1 MSKIELEVEQSGG
14 IYPYN
19 AGRLSQA
26 ELCRRAGVANV
37 TLQNLNHKSSTL
49 VEVNEWLKLVR
60 AKMVSGRKS
69 VRRAVTDRV
78 ENLKQEFHQLA
89 TNYNIS
95 RLEAADLNLELAL
108 VRAEL
113 KEARCIIDELE
124 REVSQLRIDMA
135 KGKVVRMPQKME

>member
-1 MSKIELEVEQSGG
+1 MTLLSNNAKARTERVVTALRKAMSQIEVEIEQSDG

-37 TLQNLNHKSSTL
+37 TLQNPSHKTSTL
-49 VEVNEWLKLVR
+49 VEVNKWLKLIR
-60 AKMVSGRKS
+60 AKVVSGRKS

-95 RLEAADLNLELAL
+95 RLEVADLNLELTL
-108 VRAEL
+108 V
-113 KEARCIIDELE
+113 
-124 REVSQLRIDMA
+124 
-135 KGKVVRMPQKME
+135 